1 MAFVRNVAMAAAARG
16 AGLADICHALG
27 LRPEALDQPG
37 ARAALPLCT
46 RVWDEAVART
56 GDPFLGLHL
65 GETTSPALGGMVGY
79 LMESSPDLLTA
90 FQSVT
95 QYNRSFSN
103 ATEYAAVVRGDEL
116 HYFIEPAPQ
125 WQLLSPEAAR
135 QVVDHSLSAFVQ
147 LTRLLSGRTLYPLRV
162 AVRHSRPRDVREYL
176 RILKCEPAFG
186 QDANFLVYRLRDM
199 KLPTLGHNPALN
211 RLFRELLEEEMAKAG
226 PALTF
231 AGEVRQTILRQFD
244 THLPQLQEVTATL
257 HVSPRQLQ
265 RKLKEEGL
273 TFQQITE
280 SVRLELALGM
290 LRNRNLSI
298 NAIAYRLGYAE
309 PSVFR
314 RAFKKWTGST
324 PKEYAERRLF
334 A

>member
-1 MAFVRNVAMAAAARG
+1 
-16 AGLADICHALG
+16 
-27 LRPEALDQPG
+27 
-37 ARAALPLCT
+37 
-46 RVWDEAVART
+46 
-56 GDPFLGLHL
+56 
-65 GETTSPALGGMVGY
+65 
-79 LMESSPDLLTA
+79 
-90 FQSVT
+90 
-95 QYNRSFSN
+95 
-103 ATEYAAVVRGDEL
+103 
-116 HYFIEPAPQ
+116 
-125 WQLLSPEAAR
+125 
-135 QVVDHSLSAFVQ
+135 
-147 LTRLLSGRTLYPLRV
+147 
-162 AVRHSRPRDVREYL
+162 
-176 RILKCEPAFG
+176 
-186 QDANFLVYRLRDM
+186 
-199 KLPTLGHNPALN
+199 
-211 RLFRELLEEEMAKAG
+211 
-226 PALTF
+226 
-231 AGEVRQTILRQFD
+231 
-244 THLPQLQEVTATL
+244 VTAAL